1 MSSGTRRTGRSY
13 ALQLLYARD
22 GDASNNLSSAAVNW
36 ATEFD
41 LEVDEAAQQFARD
54 LVAAAV
60 ERSQEIDDMIAS
72 ASKNWRIDRMSR
84 VDRNILRLGACE
96 LVAFRD
102 VPVKVVINE
111 AVELAKR
118 FGTAESS
125 AFVNGVL
132 DRIASAVGRTPE
144 D

>member
-36 ATEFD
+36 ASDFE
-41 LEVDEAAQQFARD
+41 LEVDEAAQEFARA
-54 LVAAAV
+54 LVASAV
-60 ERSQEIDDMIAS
+60 ERSQEIDDLIGS